1 MGVVEDMDKAQEPTT
16 EGMTRRRFLRHS
28 AAVAMGSLGALY
40 LAGCEGTAGT
50 TTTAGQA
57 TITTATATV
66 ASATATTIPPTTTTI
81 PPTTTTAAAAISPA
95 KVRVKAISQIAVVV
109 EDIEKTALDY
119 WNILGVGP
127 WAIYKWEAPLVH
139 DRVYRGKPADADER
153 IALTQLAN
161 VEFELV
167 TPGTKPSIYRDWLD
181 ERGEGLH
188 HIQFLV
194 DSVDGVHEVNDT
206 LAKQGY
212 EAVQYAK
219 VGPAENEGA
228 FSYIDMM
235 DPLGCIW
242 EPAKGSDVPEKPLM
256 VPADEKAAS
265 PAKIGIPAGISQI
278 GIAVHDVEETA
289 WNYWNTLGIG
299 PWTVIDWQWPLVYD
313 KKYGSKL
320 SPGRDRIA
328 LTQLGDVQLELVMP
342 VEGKSGYRDWLDRYG
357 PSIHHLQFLVG
368 TVNAVYAAGK
378 TFEDMGYPPIGSGT
392 FGPETEPGAYLYSDC
407 TKDLK
412 CIWETVKNGSLGD
425 LTVPRMVPPTA

>member
-1 MGVVEDMDKAQEPTT
+1 MGVVDDMAKAQESTA

-28 AAVAMGSLGALY
+28 AALAAGGLGALY
-40 LAGCEGTAGT
+40 LAGCENTAGT
-50 TTTAGQA
+50 T
-57 TITTATATV
+57 ATAEHATSTTSTTTPGSATTTTV
-66 ASATATTIPPTTTTI
+66 AATTTTI
-81 PPTTTTAAAAISPA
+81 PPTTTTAAAPISPA
-95 KVRVKAISQIAVVV
+95 KVRIKAISQIAIAV
-109 EDIEKTALDY
+109 EDVEKTASDY

-127 WAIYKWEAPLVH
+127 WAIYRWEAPLVH

-161 VEFELV
+161 VRFALV
-167 TPGTKPSIYRDWLD
+167 SPGKEPSIYRDWLAD
-181 ERGEGLH
+181 RGEGLH

-194 DSVDGVHEVNDT
+194 DSVDGVYEVNDA
-206 LAKQGY
+206 LARQGY

-219 VGPAENEGA
+219 VGPAESEGA
-228 FSYIDMM
+228 YSYIDMM

-242 EPAKGSDVPEKPLM
+242 EPATGGDVPAQPLM
-256 VPADEKAAS
+256 VPADEKAVS
-265 PAKIGIPAGISQI
+265 PAKIGIPGGISQI
-278 GIAVHDVEETA
+278 GIAVRDVEETA

-299 PWTVIDWQWPLVYD
+299 PWTVVDWQWPLVYD
-313 KKYGSKL
+313 KRYSSKL
-320 SPGRDRIA
+320 SHGRDRIA

-342 VEGKSGYRDWLDRYG
+342 VEGESIYRDWLDKHG
-357 PSIHHLQFLVG
+357 PSIHHVQYLVG

-378 TFEDMGYPPIGSGT
+378 TLENLGYPPIGSGT

-412 CIWETVKNGSLGD
+412 CIWETVRNGSLGD